1 MKAEIAVIIL
11 IVICL
16 ASLIF
21 VFYKSVEVRKTMER
35 MNQMITEAK
44 EGQFQEEVYDE
55 SMLSSL
61 EARLADYLA
70 ASQTAEQK
78 LLKEKEKVKELIA
91 DISHQTKT
99 PIANILLY
107 AQLLKE
113 KELQEEAFYC
123 VEELNRQA
131 DKLQF
136 LIASLVK
143 TSRLE
148 AGVFVLHPKK
158 NLVSSMLEEAVE
170 QIMPKTKE
178 KNLTVEFAPREL
190 YAVFDRKWTEE
201 AVGNILDN
209 AVKYTPAGGKIS
221 IDILDT
227 ELFVRI
233 DISDT
238 GIGIPEEE
246 TAKIFQRFYRAKT
259 VSDQEGVGIG
269 LYLAREII
277 TEEEGYI
284 KVKSR
289 AKEGS
294 VFSVYLP
301 AVR

>member
-131 DKLQF
+131 EKLQF

-178 KNLTVEFAPREL
+178 KNLTVEFVPRKL

-221 IDILDT
+221 IDILDM

>member
-11 IVICL
+11 IVVCL

-61 EARLADYLA
+61 EAKLADYLA

>member
-11 IVICL
+11 IAVCL

-131 DKLQF
+131 EKLQF

-178 KNLTVEFAPREL
+178 KNLTVEFVPRKL

-238 GIGIPEEE
+238 GIGIPEED

-277 TEEEGYI
+277 MEEEGYI

-289 AKEGS
+289 TKDGS

>member
-11 IVICL
+11 IAVCL

-61 EARLADYLA
+61 EAKLADYLA

-113 KELQEEAFYC
+113 KELQEEVFYC

-131 DKLQF
+131 EKLQF

-178 KNLTVEFAPREL
+178 KNLTVEFAQREL

-277 TEEEGYI
+277 MEEEGYI

>member
-1 MKAEIAVIIL
+1 MASSYCASDDNSLYHSIQSAKAGVCIE
-11 IVICL
+11 
-16 ASLIF
+16 
-21 VFYKSVEVRKTMER
+21 RK
-35 MNQMITEAK
+35 Q
-44 EGQFQEEVYDE
+44 Y
-55 SMLSSL
+55 
-61 EARLADYLA
+61 
-70 ASQTAEQK
+70 
-78 LLKEKEKVKELIA
+78 
-91 DISHQTKT
+91 
-99 PIANILLY
+99 
-107 AQLLKE
+107 
-113 KELQEEAFYC
+113 
-123 VEELNRQA
+123 RQA
-131 DKLQF
+131 EKLQF

-178 KNLTVEFAPREL
+178 KNLTVEFAQREL

-277 TEEEGYI
+277 MEEEGYI

>member
-11 IVICL
+11 IAVCL

-61 EARLADYLA
+61 EAKLADYLA

-113 KELQEEAFYC
+113 KELQEEVFYC

-131 DKLQF
+131 EKLQF

-209 AVKYTPAGGKIS
+209 AVKYTPAGGKIL

>member
-1 MKAEIAVIIL
+1 
-11 IVICL
+11 
-16 ASLIF
+16 
-21 VFYKSVEVRKTMER
+21 
-35 MNQMITEAK
+35 MITEAK

-61 EARLADYLA
+61 EAKLADYLA

-113 KELQEEAFYC
+113 KELQEEVFYC

-131 DKLQF
+131 EKLQF

-178 KNLTVEFAPREL
+178 KNLTVEFAQREL

-277 TEEEGYI
+277 MEEEGYI